1 MLLFSFF
8 KKYEPLIPVQS
19 LFPSFVLF
27 TSGGFR
33 RPKPV
38 GYLLNHNNEQN
49 QTKNAPTI
57 EIKKPKLKSV
67 QSLKKKRTTTCR
79 VMSNDNACALEE

>member
-38 GYLLNHNNEQN
+38 GYLLNHNTEQN

-57 EIKKPKLKSV
+57 EIKCSNHRNKEAQIKISSV
-67 QSLKKKRTTTCR
+67 IKKEK
-79 VMSNDNACALEE
+79 NNNLQGNE